1 MATISWTFDPNHCNI
16 RFVARHLFISE
27 VEGTF
32 GSFNGAVTSDNDEL
46 ENANVFFEIDVSSIK
61 TSSEIRDNN
70 LRSENF
76 FDVTNYPKISFRTVS
91 FQRTLGQLYTLRGEL
106 TIKNVT
112 KSIDLEVQLNGCII
126 DPDGKEKAGLKV
138 RGSLNRF
145 DYNINFN
152 RMVNSIIDV
161 GSDISFVCNIELFK
175 K

>member
-1 MATISWTFDPNHCNI
+1 MPAVSWTFDPNHCNI

-27 VEGTF
+27 VEGAF
-32 GSFNGAVTSDNDEL
+32 LSFNGTVTSDNGEL

-61 TSSEIRDNN
+61 TSSDIRDNN
-70 LRSENF
+70 LKCENF
-76 FDVTNYPKISFRTVS
+76 FDVANYPKISFRTES
-91 FQRTLGQLYTLRGEL
+91 FKRTLGQQYALRGEL

-112 KSIDLEVQLNGCII
+112 RLIDLEVQLNGKII
-126 DPDGKEKAGLKV
+126 DPDGKEKVGLKV

-152 RMVNSIIDV
+152 RIVNSIIDV
-161 GSDISFVCNIELFK
+161 GSDILFVCNIELFK